1 MAVYSFCG
9 FGAGFPVPLVFGAV
23 LDVAGGKTHASA
35 WGLAFGRLGIRC
47 LVAAITARRKSNSRQ
62 V

>member
-9 FGAGFPVPLVFGAV
+9 FGAGFAAPLVFGAV

-35 WGLAFGRLGIRC
+35 WRLAIGSLGIRC
-47 LVAAITARRKSNSRQ
+47 LAAAISVRRKSNSRQ